1 MSRRK
6 LLIGLA
12 CAALVSAGLGAS
24 VNPASGAMSV
34 TVALP
39 TGGTQTF
46 TLDTCSSPIVGG
58 TVVSCTPINVATPQ
72 APLPQPQQQPQPN
85 QGGGQTTTGT
95 TPTEAPRPTGQPGR
109 QPTKP
114 VPPAP
119 RPTVGTPGLGRPRP
133 GDVRPGRL
141 PNREVRARDGQPTLD
156 NPTFSFAEP
165 GPAPMGVPN
174 FFIDKFR
181 IPPFLLGIYQAA
193 ATEYNVP
200 WQILCGINSIETD
213 FGQNLNVS
221 SAGALG
227 WMQFIPSSWR
237 AYGVDANN
245 DGVKDP
251 YNPGDAIFAAARYLK
266 AAGAQKD
273 LRRAIYAYNHADW
286 YVDSVILR
294 SKVICGLPADLVSS
308 LTGLSDAHF
317 PVAATATYADDL
329 NEQRATRRVRPGSN
343 AAVPVAAKSGRRS
356 INIYSRKGAPVIAVN
371 DGVIKAMGRNRKLGN
386 YIVLQDVYG
395 NRFTYSHLG
404 RLAPSYPTLKEK
416 PVDPRQLRTD
426 SEGPPPDPTPST
438 PASAGQQ
445 RAQPRVSGP
454 SRPSAARAASVK
466 ERLFAHPSRPR
477 AYSAGGDQQ
486 LFDVGQTVSGSAFAS
501 YFQRMLGLRRDD
513 VVLKRMK
520 PGAQVIAGTILGRI
534 DKLADSQ
541 LAPHVTFEIRPSGKG
556 APTVDPKPIL
566 DGWKLLEATAIYR
579 AAGRN
584 PFLKGA
590 TIGQI
595 LLMSKE
601 ALQRRVLA
609 DPRIE
614 IYPCG
619 RRDIQAGLIDKRVLG
634 TIAYLSASGFK
645 PYISSLKCEHSQ
657 FVAGGGMVSK
667 HFYGAAVDI
676 AKINGIP
683 IMGHQGSGS
692 ITDLTIR
699 QLLKLQ
705 GTMQPYQ
712 IISLM
717 EYRGHSNT
725 LAMGD
730 HADHIHVGFLEN
742 YSSRAGASQ
751 LRAVLKPTQWL
762 KLIQR
767 IGQIDNPTVPT
778 RPSRYSLPAG
788 G

>member
-12 CAALVSAGLGAS
+12 SAALVSAGLGSS
-24 VNPASGAMSV
+24 VNPASGDVIV
-34 TVALP
+34 TVRLP

-46 TLDTCSSPIVGG
+46 TLGTCTSPIAGG
-58 TVVSCTPINVATPQ
+58 TVISCTPVNVETPR
-72 APLPQPQQQPQPN
+72 APVPESQPQQQ
-85 QGGGQTTTGT
+85 QGGGQTTPSGT
-95 TPTEAPRPTGQPGR
+95 TPTQAPRPTGPPSR
-109 QPTKP
+109 QPTRPTRPKP
-114 VPPAP
+114 APPAA
-119 RPTVGTPGLGRPRP
+119 TPGIGRPRP

-141 PNREVRARDGQPTLD
+141 PNREVRAQDGQPTLD
-156 NPTFSFAEP
+156 NPTFSFAQP
-165 GPAPMGVPN
+165 GPAPIGVPN

-181 IPPFLLGIYQAA
+181 IPPFLLTIYQAA

-221 SAGALG
+221 SAGAMG
-227 WMQFIPSSWR
+227 WMQFIPSSWQ

-245 DGVKDP
+245 DKIKDP
-251 YNPGDAIFAAARYLK
+251 YNPVDAIFAAARYLK
-266 AAGAQKD
+266 AAGAEKD

-286 YVDSVILR
+286 YVDQVILR
-294 SKVICGLPADLVSS
+294 SKVICGLPPDLVSS
-308 LTGLSDAHF
+308 LSGLTDGYF
-317 PVAATATYADDL
+317 PVAANATYADDL
-329 NEQRATRRVRPGSN
+329 NERRATRRVRPGSN
-343 AAVPVAAKSGRRS
+343 AAVPVASRPGRRS

-371 DGVIKAMGRNRKLGN
+371 DGIIKAMGRNRKLGN

-395 NRFTYSHLG
+395 NTYTYSQLG
-404 RLAPSYPTLKEK
+404 RLAPSYPTLKER
-416 PVDPRQLRTD
+416 PVDPRQLRVDT
-426 SEGPPPDPTPST
+426 EGPPRDP
-438 PASAGQQ
+438 A
-445 RAQPRVSGP
+445 P
-454 SRPSAARAASVK
+454 SRPATAGEQGPQPRTSGPPRRSALPAAPNK
-466 ERLFAHPSRPR
+466 QRLFAHPSRPR
-477 AYSAGGDQQ
+477 SYSAGGDQQ
-486 LFDVGQTVSGSAFAS
+486 LFDLGQTTVSGSSFAA
-501 YFQRMLGLRRDD
+501 YFQRMLGLRRED
-513 VVLKRMK
+513 VVLKRLR

-534 DKLADSQ
+534 DKLANSQ
-541 LAPHVTFEIRPSGKG
+541 LAPHVTFEIRPAGKG

-579 AAGRN
+579 AAGKN
-584 PFLKGA
+584 PFLQGA
-590 TIGQI
+590 SIGQI

-609 DPRIE
+609 DPKIE

-634 TIAYLSASGFK
+634 TLAYLSASGFK
-645 PYISSLKCEHSQ
+645 PYVSSLKCEHSQ

-683 IMGHQGSGS
+683 VMGHQGSGS

-705 GTMQPYQ
+705 GTMAPYQ

-717 EYRGHSNT
+717 TYKGHPNT
-725 LAMGD
+725 MAMGD

-742 YSSRAGASQ
+742 YSTGSNSGQ
-751 LRAVLKPTQWL
+751 LRAVLKPKQWL
-762 KLIQR
+762 KLIER
-767 IGQIDNPTVPT
+767 IGQIDNPRVPT
-778 RPSRYSLPAG
+778 RPGRGSLPAG
-788 G
+788 